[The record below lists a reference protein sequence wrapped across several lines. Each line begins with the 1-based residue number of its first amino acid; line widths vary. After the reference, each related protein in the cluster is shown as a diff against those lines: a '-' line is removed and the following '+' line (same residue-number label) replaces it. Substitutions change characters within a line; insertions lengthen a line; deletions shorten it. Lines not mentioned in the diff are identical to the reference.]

1 MCARL
6 KGKKSLSASTLPERE
21 NDSLYTNPSG
31 EGKRLCVQSLQERE
45 RLLVYSP
52 FRGVK
57 RLLVYSFK
65 MHLSQINVS
74 NSAKT
79 GSVPVRSRL
88 RRFLPKWKNQKVHQ
102 SNCHSENAQ
111 NYPGFPAS
119 PASTQVSDKQNALLT
134 CIQDL
139 L

>member
-6 KGKKSLSASTLPERE
+6 KGKKCL
-21 NDSLYTNPSG
+21 NPSREGKLLLVYKPFRRGKKTLCTFPTG
-31 EGKRLCVQSLQERE
+31 EGKTPCVQSLQEGE
-45 RLLVYSP
+45 KTPLCT
-52 FRGVK
+52 
-57 RLLVYSFK
+57 
-65 MHLSQINVS
+65 VS
-74 NSAKT
+74 KCIYPRSMFPTQPKPEV
-79 GSVPVRSRL
+79 VPVRIRL
-88 RRFLPKWKNQKVHQ
+88 RRLLPKWKNQKVHQ